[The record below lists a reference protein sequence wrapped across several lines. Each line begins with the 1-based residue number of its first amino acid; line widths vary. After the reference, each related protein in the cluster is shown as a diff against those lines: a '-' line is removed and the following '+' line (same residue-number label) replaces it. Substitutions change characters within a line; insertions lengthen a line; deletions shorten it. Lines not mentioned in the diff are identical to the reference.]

1 MPAGPSRGVPR
12 PIAARGTHRAWQRTR
27 ARRAHLAYARAPVD
41 TSTSRPWK
49 FWTGAIGAPLAFVVL
64 WLAPLPLETEAHRLA
79 AIFGAILIA
88 WVTEVVPIAVTAL
101 LIAPLLVVTEVAGA
115 GDAFK
120 HYAAPLL
127 YLFVGGFFIAK
138 AMSEHGL
145 DRRVAKAIVTA
156 KWVRGVPSR
165 VRLALMVAGA
175 LLSMWISNTASTA
188 ILVPILL
195 KMLGRRR
202 GKDRAA
208 VGGLLALAFACSAGG
223 LGTLVGSPPN
233 LITIQLLAEV
243 GHDLGFL
250 GWMQMGLPASLLV
263 CVAIWF
269 VARWMYPPVVVED
282 DDADEQDAPS
292 AEELFAD
299 VPRRWTR
306 GEIVTAVAF
315 ALAAIGWVL
324 PGLFRATGHPAA
336 DDVKRLLHPGVV
348 ALLAASILFV
358 LPGRPGERVLT
369 WKRAATIDWG
379 IILLFGGGIAL
390 GTQLV
395 ETGLAGA
402 MSQGFVALTGI
413 ESLWALTAVACVF
426 TIFFTEVCSNTA
438 SSNMLVPLVIG
449 IAAEL
454 EVSPI
459 PPAMAV
465 GLAASCAF
473 MLPIATGPNAIA
485 YSTGRV
491 SQPQMMRI
499 GIVLNLLCAVLV
511 FLIVRV
517 LSPLYGW
524 T

>member
-1 MPAGPSRGVPR
+1 M
-12 PIAARGTHRAWQRTR
+12 
-27 ARRAHLAYARAPVD
+27 D
-41 TSTSRPWK
+41 TSTSRPWR
-49 FWTGAIGAPLAFVVL
+49 FWAGAIGAPLAFVGL

-88 WVTEVVPIAVTAL
+88 WVTEVIPIAVTAL
-101 LIAPLLVVTEVAGA
+101 LIAPLLVITEVAGA

-127 YLFVGGFFIAK
+127 YLFVGGFFIAE

-145 DRRVAKAIVTA
+145 DRRIAKAIVTA

-165 VRLALMVAGA
+165 VRMALMIAGA

-233 LITIQLLAEV
+233 LITIGLLAEQ

-250 GWMQMGLPASLLV
+250 GWMQIGLPTAALV

-269 VARWMYPPVVVED
+269 VARWMYPPVAEDETD
-282 DDADEQDAPS
+282 DDDTPS
-292 AEELFAD
+292 AEELFDD
-299 VPRRWTR
+299 VPAAWTR

-315 ALAAIGWVL
+315 SLAAIGWVL

-358 LPGRPGERVLT
+358 FPGKPGERVLT

-402 MSQGFVALTGI
+402 MSEGFVALTGI

-449 IAAEL
+449 IAGEL
-454 EVSPI
+454 AVSPI

-491 SQPQMMRI
+491 SQGQMMRI
-499 GIVLNLLCAVLV
+499 GIVLNIVCAVIV
-511 FLIVRV
+511 FLVVRV